1 MVLIYMLNAR
11 TINKRRNTMKVKIL
25 RLGDAA
31 TEVDVPRGSSVA
43 AVIKKAGYEDQGYTR
58 TLNGQVVFD
67 STPVKD
73 GDVVT
78 LAPKVEGGAATMSE

>member
-1 MVLIYMLNAR
+1 
-11 TINKRRNTMKVKIL
+11 MKVKLL

-43 AVIKKAGYEDQGYTR
+43 DVIKKAGYGDEGYTR
-58 TLNGQVVFD
+58 TLNGQIVFD
-67 STPVKD
+67 STQVKD

-78 LAPKVEGGAATMSE
+78 LAPKVEGGASTAR